1 MQPIEVQVR
10 PWQPNNRNS
19 HSLYICVQTEMK
31 NGDTDAD

>member
-10 PWQPNNRNS
+10 PWQPNNRNG
-19 HSLYICVQTEMK
+19 HSLYICADWEK